1 MSVYT
6 RRLGNANLTA
16 AGAQLLFKATA
27 GFTWIV
33 RDLAVSNESSATQE
47 LQVWI
52 SSGGKAYVLFR
63 APAAPARSSY
73 HLDLRQELL
82 PDEELW
88 GAGSAGGWTAAVTG
102 YRLDP

>member
-6 RRLGNANLTA
+6 RRLGVASRTTA
-16 AGAQLLFKATA
+16 GSQLLFKATA

-33 RDLAVSNESSATQE
+33 RDLTVSNESNGTQE
-47 LQVWI
+47 IQVWI
-52 SSGGKAYVLFR
+52 SSGGGSYVVFR

-82 PDEELW
+82 PDEELHA
-88 GAGSAGGWTAAVTG
+88 AGSAGGWTAAVTG

>member
-6 RRLGNANLTA
+6 RRLGVASQTV

-27 GFTWIV
+27 GFTWIL
-33 RDLAVSNESSATQE
+33 RDLVVSNESSAAQE
-47 LQVWI
+47 LQIWI

-63 APAAPARSSY
+63 APSAAARASA

-88 GAGSAGGWTAAVTG
+88 GAGSSGGWTAAVTG